1 MKRGAVLPWLSGAL
15 SLLLFIV
22 MAVHSAPLSPSI
34 PALQFTFDPAA
45 FQAILAQW
53 GPAGV
58 ARFRSHFAI
67 DFPFLLSYG
76 LSGYLWA
83 RHTTLFAGLGAR
95 SRQLLTWTLPGAAL
109 LDAGENL
116 LHLYLLH
123 LHLLATTSQPPALY
137 LLAGLVA
144 SLKWSAIAAF
154 AIGIF
159 YAKIRQRQG

>member
-1 MKRGAVLPWLSGAL
+1 MRLGAVLPWLSGAL

-34 PALQFTFDPAA
+34 PALQFTFEPAA
-45 FQAILAQW
+45 FQTILTQW

-76 LSGYLWA
+76 LSGYLCA
-83 RHTTLFAGLGAR
+83 RHTGLFASLGAR
-95 SRQLLTWTLPGAAL
+95 SRQLLTLLLPGAAL

-116 LHLYLLH
+116 LHLYLLD
-123 LHLLATTSQPPALY
+123 ATSSPPPALY
-137 LLAGLVA
+137 LLAGVVA

-154 AIGIF
+154 AISIF

>member
-15 SLLLFIV
+15 SLLLFII

-34 PALQFTFDPAA
+34 PALQFTFEPAA

-58 ARFRSHFAI
+58 ARFRAHFAI

-76 LSGYLWA
+76 LAGYLWV
-83 RHTTLFAGLGAR
+83 RHTGLFASLSASAR
-95 SRQLLTWTLPGAAL
+95 RLLTWTLPGAAL

-116 LHLYLLH
+116 LHL
-123 LHLLATTSQPPALY
+123 HLLAAPAGQPVLY

-144 SLKWSAIAAF
+144 SLKWSAIAVF
-154 AIGIF
+154 AVGI
-159 YAKIRQRQG
+159 AAARIRQKQG

>member
-1 MKRGAVLPWLSGAL
+1 MLPWLSGAL

-34 PALQFTFDPAA
+34 PALQFTFEPAA

-67 DFPFLLSYG
+67 DFAFLLSYG
-76 LSGYLWA
+76 LAGYLCA
-83 RHTTLFAGLGAR
+83 RHTGLFASLGDRAR
-95 SRQLLTWTLPGAAL
+95 LLLTWTLPGAAL

-116 LHLYLLH
+116 LHL
-123 LHLLATTSQPPALY
+123 HLLDATSSQPPMLY

-144 SLKWSAIAAF
+144 SLKWGAIAVF
-154 AIGIF
+154 AVGI
-159 YAKIRQRQG
+159 AAARIRQQQG

>member
-1 MKRGAVLPWLSGAL
+1 MKRSAVLPWLSGAL

-22 MAVHSAPLSPSI
+22 MAVHSASLSPSI
-34 PALQFTFDPAA
+34 PALQFTFEPAA

-58 ARFRSHFAI
+58 DRFRSHFAI

-76 LSGYLWA
+76 ITGYLWTP
-83 RHTTLFAGLGAR
+83 HTGFFANLGAR
-95 SRQLLTWTLPGAAL
+95 PRQLLTWLLPGAAL

-116 LHLYLLH
+116 LHLYLLD
-123 LHLLATTSQPPALY
+123 ATSSPPPTLY

-154 AIGIF
+154 AISIF

>member
-1 MKRGAVLPWLSGAL
+1 MKRGSGLAWLSGAL

-34 PALQFTFDPAA
+34 PALQFTFTPAA
-45 FQAILAQW
+45 FQAILAHW
-53 GPAGV
+53 GPAGI
-58 ARFRSHFAI
+58 ARCKSHFAI

-83 RHTTLFAGLGAR
+83 RQSDLLSHLGAR
-95 SRQLLTWTLPGAAL
+95 PRQLLTWMLPGAAL

-116 LHLYLLH
+116 LHL
-123 LHLLATTSQPPALY
+123 HLLTAASPPPALY

-144 SLKWSAIAAF
+144 SLKWTAITAF
-154 AIGIF
+154 AVGIA
-159 YAKIRQRQG
+159 YTGIRHRPG